1 MTPPAVMSSVGEHD
15 RVQNGIATAAVTL
28 SDDRVAG
35 DVLSD
40 SYAGASFSD
49 KQVGNGKPVSVSGIA
64 ISGTDAANYSANGSA
79 ATPADITPRGLVGS
93 ASGGNKVYDGTPT
106 AALPPSD

>member
-35 DVLSD
+35 DLLSD

-49 KQVGNGKPVSVSGIA
+49 KQVSNGKPVSVSGIA
-64 ISGTDAANYSANGSA
+64 SSSTDPNYYSANGSDA
-79 ATPADITPRGLVGS
+79 ASSFITTRGLVVS
-93 ASGGNKVYDGTPT
+93 ARGVNKGYDRNAT
-106 AALPPSD
+106 AALT